1 MFEAIILAGGFGTR
15 LQPVLRELPKA
26 MAPVNGRPF
35 LEYQLAYLKSHGI
48 DRVIISAGYRSETII
63 KHFGFRY
70 NGIEID
76 YAVEKT
82 PLGTGGGIR
91 LAMEKCLRPTVLAL
105 NGDTLFLIDLND
117 FKLKHLQQEK
127 PLSIAL
133 RKVDDISRYGSVSLD
148 KNNVV
153 TAFGEKSPEKMP
165 GLING
170 GIYLLDRNFYL
181 LHSKP
186 GNFSLEKDFFEIWYP
201 KSVISGF
208 AFDAYFRDIGITEDY
223 QKAQD
228 EFKNLTY

>member
-15 LQPVLRELPKA
+15 LQPVLREFPKA

-35 LEYQLAYLKSHGI
+35 LEYQLAYLKFHGI
-48 DRVIISAGYRSETII
+48 GRVVISAGYRSETII
-63 KHFGFRY
+63 NHFGFRY

-76 YAVEKT
+76 YTVEKT

-91 LAMEKCLRPTVLAL
+91 LAMEKCLRTTVLTL

-117 FKLKHLQQEK
+117 FELKHLQKET
-127 PLSIAL
+127 PVSIAL

-153 TAFGEKSPEKMP
+153 TAFGEKSAEKMP

-201 KSVISGF
+201 KSAISGF
-208 AFDAYFRDIGITEDY
+208 AFDAYFRDIGIPEDY
-223 QKAQD
+223 QKAHD
-228 EFKNLTY
+228 EFKNLTF